1 MSSGKGKEGNRRM
14 AEEARIRPAGGA
26 ELSRRNLLIGI
37 ALAGASGIAFA
48 RQPAVAN
55 PVIPEDEFEKWVP
68 PRFGQW
74 AVVSQSGVVLPPPDA
89 LSDRLYDNLV
99 TRVYVAPE
107 LPPVML
113 LLAYN
118 NAQSGVLQVHRP
130 EFCYPVGGFQLSPTR
145 DIMLSAG
152 GHPVPANFFTATAP
166 NRVEQ
171 VAYFTRLGAAYPR
184 KWSEQRIAVMRANLA
199 GDIPDGMMMR
209 VSALG
214 IDQKE
219 AQALLTTFSSQFI
232 ENADPKLQ
240 RLLLGPD
247 SGRTNI

>member
-1 MSSGKGKEGNRRM
+1 MTEGTIGC
-14 AEEARIRPAGGA
+14 EAARTD
-26 ELSRRNLLIGI
+26 LSRRNLLIGI
-37 ALAGASGIAFA
+37 ALAGASGIAFT

-55 PVIPEDEFEKWVP
+55 PVVPKKLFEAWVP
-68 PRFGQW
+68 RRFGRW
-74 AVVSQSGVVLPPPDA
+74 DTVSQSGVVLPPPDA

-99 TRVYVAPE
+99 TRVYAAPN

-118 NAQSGVLQVHRP
+118 NAQDGVLQVHRP
-130 EFCYPVGGFQLSPTR
+130 EFCYPVGGFELSETR
-145 DIMLSAG
+145 DIMLKADG
-152 GHPVPANFFTATAP
+152 QAVPANIFTATAP

-184 KWSEQRIAVMRANLA
+184 KWSEQRLAVMRANLA

-214 IDQKE
+214 IDQDE
-219 AQALLTTFSSQFI
+219 AQALLGDFSRQFI
-232 ENADPKLQ
+232 ESANPRLQ
-240 RLLLGPD
+240 RLLLGAD
-247 SGRTNI
+247 SEGIDL